1 MLFLLIIYID
11 ISYGEGIVFFSKKK
25 KLIGAKAKREG
36 MQNVW

>member
-1 MLFLLIIYID
+1 MLFLLIIYVD
-11 ISYGEGIVFFSKKK
+11 ISYGEGIVFFSQK